1 MKTHLLVR
9 LLFVVAAVYDG
20 LLGLAFLLAGPSG
33 FKWFGVTPPNH
44 WGYIHFPAALLLV
57 FAVMFSAIA
66 ARPETN
72 RNLIPYGMLLK
83 LSFSGLVVYHW
94 VAGGIPNMWKPFA
107 IIDALFLVAF
117 VWAYARM
124 AQSRIAAGK

>member
-20 LLGLAFLLAGPSG
+20 LLGLAFLLAGPSV
-33 FKWFGVTPPNH
+33 FKWFSVTPPNH